1 VAIKRKTIT
10 HSSVRKS
17 EISRATFWGRFHR
30 PISGDVKSLSGSSKK
45 VRPRHCYLP
54 PSTV

>member
-17 EISRATFWGRFHR
+17 EISRATFRFEADS
-30 PISGDVKSLSGSSKK
+30 IG
-45 VRPRHCYLP
+45 
-54 PSTV
+54 PSAAT